1 MNPQRILIAGL
12 VLAAIGIIGA
22 LLLAPR
28 FTATTMLSGYV
39 EGEPLYPA
47 APVSGRI
54 VDMMVKRGD
63 VVKAGD
69 PLFAIDPSQTEAQK
83 QQSEAGAATAEA
95 LAADARQGARP
106 AELSV
111 IEANLAAAR
120 AQLVEAQKTLE
131 RVQPLAQAGAA
142 SRQNLDQATAARDTA
157 AAQVKAIE
165 KQMSVGRQAQRKD
178 QIVAADSRV
187 REAQAGIA
195 AADARLADLAPK
207 APAAGRIEDV
217 FFQPG
222 EWAPANQPVLSLIPD
237 NRVRIRFYAP
247 EQQVSAYKVGA
258 EVSFT
263 CDGCAAMKAKINYVS
278 PRPEFTPPT
287 IYAREARDRM
297 VFLIEA
303 EPIGEL
309 LRLAPGQPIDVT
321 PLGTGK

>member
-1 MNPQRILIAGL
+1 MNAQRILIAGL
-12 VLAAIGIIGA
+12 VLAAIIIGA
-22 LLLAPR
+22 VLLLAPR
-28 FTATTMLSGYV
+28 FNATPMLSGYV

-54 VDMMVKRGD
+54 VEMKVKRGD
-63 VVKAGD
+63 VVKAGE
-69 PLFAIDPSQTEAQK
+69 PLFAVDPSQTEAQK
-83 QQSEAGAATAEA
+83 QQSEAAAATAEA
-95 LAADARQGARP
+95 LATDARQGARP
-106 AELSV
+106 AELGV
-111 IEANLAAAR
+111 IEANLAAAH
-120 AQLVEAQKTLE
+120 AQLADAQKTLA

-165 KQMSVGRQAQRKD
+165 KQLAVAKQAQRQN
-178 QIVAADSRV
+178 QIAAADSRV
-187 REAQAGIA
+187 REAEAGVA
-195 AADARLADLAPK
+195 ATDARLADLAPK
-207 APAAGRIEDV
+207 SPAAGRIEDV

-237 NRVRIRFYAP
+237 SRVRIRFFAP
-247 EQQVSAYKVGA
+247 EKQLSAYKVGA

-303 EPIGEL
+303 EPIGGQ
-309 LRLAPGQPIDVT
+309 RLSPGQPIDVT
-321 PLGTGK
+321 PLGPDG